1 MLWLCPL
8 LYKHNV
14 FLLLLA
20 YQPPL
25 EAFIALRAKLALFF
39 CNGEALGFERTLLAY
54 APVDIPAFFAELLNA
69 PFVPLRFILAEAVPS
84 QFLFCEL
91 VLRAATVTTL
101 THATV

>member
-1 MLWLCPL
+1 MN
-8 LYKHNV
+8 NV

-25 EAFIALRAKLALFF
+25 EAFIAFFAKLALFF

-69 PFVPLRFILAEAVPS
+69 PFVPLRFILAEAAPS

-91 VLRAATVTTL
+91 VLREATITTL
-101 THATV
+101 AISTI